1 MTTVTCGRMVRPYG
15 SAVLEVFPLSV
26 SESASGRPAAV
37 LAMLGESR
45 GLRIAFGVVTAVA
58 GVLILAWP
66 GGTLVAVAVLLG
78 LQLIVG
84 GVFRAITA
92 FTFPQDGVAARILF
106 LLLGILMVILGI
118 LCLRAPFQTI
128 AVLVVLFGMSCIVG
142 GALELFHGF
151 TGGGGWAVAG
161 GIVGILVGIVVLSYP
176 VSSVS
181 TMIWLFG
188 IALVVLGLTAVIGAF
203 TPSRRPAASPATPPP
218 ATPPTAPAAT

>member
-1 MTTVTCGRMVRPYG
+1 M
-15 SAVLEVFPLSV
+15 SA
-26 SESASGRPAAV
+26 SESASGGAAAV
-37 LAMLGESR
+37 MSALGQSR
-45 GLRIAFGVVTAVA
+45 GLRIAFGVVTVVA

-66 GGTLVAVAVLLG
+66 GGTLVAVAILLG
-78 LQLIVG
+78 LDLIIG

-92 FTFPQDGVAARILF
+92 FTFPQDSVAARILF

-128 AVLVVLFGMSCIVG
+128 AVLVLLFGMACIIG

-151 TGGGGWAVAG
+151 TGGGGWAIAG
-161 GIVGILVGIVVLSYP
+161 GVVGILVGIVVLSYP

-188 IALVVLGLTAVIGAF
+188 IALVVLGLTAIIGAF
-203 TPSRRPAASPATPPP
+203 TPARSRAASPATPPP
-218 ATPPTAPAAT
+218 ATPPAAPAAT